1 MCSTVQKTRNA
12 RKHPRNSDIKILN
25 NCNLLIYVTD
35 CVKVIH
41 LISGLHPM
49 S

>member
-12 RKHPRNSDIKILN
+12 HKHPRNSDIKILN
-25 NCNLLIYVTD
+25 NFNLLIYVTD

-41 LISGLHPM
+41 FTSNVLIN
-49 S
+49 